1 MEVSTSWLKTVAL
14 CELGE
19 WLAAEDLDKPKAW
32 RRNGNG
38 KEGWSARRGLLNA
51 IAVEQFRVTTT

>member
-1 MEVSTSWLKTVAL
+1 MSWLKTVAL

-19 WLAAEDLDKPKAW
+19 WLVAEDLDKPKAW

-38 KEGWSARRGLLNA
+38 KEGWSARCGLLNA
-51 IAVEQFRVTTT
+51 IVVEQFWMTTT